1 MKKILLLI
9 PIIALA
15 AGAWWWWQTS
25 RAPEQTR
32 VIATA
37 DITTGTVRQVLQQT
51 GIVKSQ
57 VGAIVKIGARATGT
71 IDRMLVK
78 VGDRVEK
85 GQVVA
90 VIDSRELDS
99 RLTEASAQL
108 DLTEAELA
116 RIRRVFPLRIAEAK
130 AQLELARAVADYRR
144 ATLDRK
150 QELAARKVIS
160 RDELEDTAQQ
170 AAVEDNRV
178 AAQQATLSREK
189 QEFAQEL
196 RKAKAS
202 VARAEASVHALET
215 QISYTRIVS
224 PLTGVVSQVAAQEGE
239 TIVAGLQV
247 ANLITVLDPGRLEM
261 WIYVDE
267 TDIGQVRTGQL
278 VEYTVDAYPDAVFE
292 GSIAT
297 VYPEPEIRD
306 NIVYYRALVTITP
319 DQAARLRPEMTTQV
333 KIITARKDDVLV
345 LPNSALKW
353 VDGKQVVFVVGEGGT
368 VRESVPALGLTGV
381 DTSEILSG
389 IDKGARVATQ
399 IVLPGKK
406 GREGGR

>member
-319 DQAARLRPEMTTQV
+319 EQAARLRPEMTTQV
-333 KIITARKDDVLV
+333 KIITARKDNVLV

-353 VDGKQVVFVVGEGGT
+353 VDGKQVVFVVEEGGT

-389 IDKGARVATQ
+389 IDEGARVATQ